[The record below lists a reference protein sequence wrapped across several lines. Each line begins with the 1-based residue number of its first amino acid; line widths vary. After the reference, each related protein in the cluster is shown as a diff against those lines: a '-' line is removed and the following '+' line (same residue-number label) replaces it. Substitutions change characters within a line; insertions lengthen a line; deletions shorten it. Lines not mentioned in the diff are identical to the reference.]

1 MGATT
6 IILEIDYEDLHPV
19 AFHVKEVLGPFTE
32 CTGANTNFKTGF
44 YDRNIN
50 RMRMNVVNDAEFL
63 GIDYK
68 LVDIS
73 WCAKI
78 HPDP

>member
-32 CTGANTNFKTGF
+32 CTEAYKNFKTDP
-44 YDRNIN
+44 YDRIIA
-50 RMRMNVVNDAEFL
+50 RMHNDVVAEAERL
-63 GIDYK
+63 GISYK